1 MESILDK
8 YKALEK
14 ETGLQTPVQYT
25 EVTSALQELKNKLAD
40 NRARQEIIPYIDQQI
55 ELYKNPTNL
64 SNLIETK
71 KSLNQNL
78 EQFYKK

>member
-1 MESILDK
+1 MDSVLDK

-14 ETGLQTPVQYT
+14 ETGLETPVQYT
-25 EVTSALQELKNKLAD
+25 EVTNSLQELKNKLAD
-40 NRARQEIIPYIDQQI
+40 NRARQELIPYIDQQI